1 MTGIVVQVDK
11 RREKKKINLDLF
23 IFEFIKLALLY

>member
-11 RREKKKINLDLF
+11 KGEKKKINLDLF
-23 IFEFIKLALLY
+23 AIEFIKLVLVY